1 MKLFRVFLC
10 FLVSFTAFA
19 VEPVKWTAE
28 AANLWYSKQPWY
40 VGVDYIPASA
50 INQIEMWNAET
61 FDPVVIDT
69 ELGWAQSIGMNAI
82 RVFLHEIPWNKDPG
96 GCAKRINTFLR
107 IADKHHIKVMFV
119 LFDSV
124 WSPFPEP
131 GIQRDVRPGVH
142 NSGWV
147 QDPGAAA
154 LVDQEHWAQY
164 CQYVEDVIHEFIT
177 DKRVLAWDLWNEP
190 DNMNDGSYRSA
201 EPPNK
206 AALVAKMLPEVFKYA
221 RAALPSQPLTSGLWH
236 GDWSSPDKL
245 NPVEKVQLE
254 ESDIITFHNYD
265 APAEFEKRIQWLQQY
280 HRPILCT
287 EYMARERDS
296 TFQSIL
302 PIAKKYNVAA
312 FSWGLVAGKTQTYL
326 PWDSWQHPYVDRQ
339 PAIWHHDIFR
349 DNGSPYSQ
357 EEIDFIRQITGRGA
371 APKESKS
378 KKR

>member
-1 MKLFRVFLC
+1 MKPLC
-10 FLVSFTAFA
+10 VALCLLSVVPALA

-40 VGVDYIPASA
+40 VGVNYIPASA
-50 INQIEMWNAET
+50 INQVEMWNAET

-69 ELGWAQSIGMNAI
+69 ELGWAQAIGMNAV
-82 RVFLHEIPWNKDPG
+82 RVFLHEIPWLKDPA

-107 IADKHHIKVMFV
+107 IADKHKIKVIFV

-131 GIQRDVRPGVH
+131 GIQRDVRQGVH

-154 LVDQEHWAQY
+154 LVDEQHWPRY
-164 CQYVEDVIHEFIT
+164 LQYVEDVIHEFIN

-190 DNMNDGSYRSA
+190 DNMNDGSYRAS
-201 EPPNK
+201 EPKNK
-206 AALVAKMLPEVFKYA
+206 LELVARMLPQVFKYA
-221 RAALPSQPLTSGLWH
+221 RAALPSQPLTSALWQ
-236 GDWSSPDKL
+236 GDWSSPEKL
-245 NPVEKVQLE
+245 TPVQKIQLE
-254 ESDIITFHNYD
+254 ESDIITFHSYD
-265 APAEFEKRIQWLQQY
+265 NAAEFGKRIQWLQQY
-280 HRPILCT
+280 KRPILCT
-287 EYMARERDS
+287 EFMARERDS
-296 TFQSIL
+296 TFQNIL
-302 PIAKKYNVAA
+302 PIAKKYNVGA

-326 PWDSWQHPYVDRQ
+326 PWDSWQHPYTDRQ

-357 EEIDFIRQITGRGA
+357 EEIDFIRQITGRGFA
-371 APKESKS
+371 SKNKS
-378 KKR
+378 K